1 MNLTHPEGEQP
12 RHACERR
19 RGRQTGYPAGPAAAM
34 LTTMDFDFDCWACG
48 ASCAVW
54 GKPRGFWTEWYELP
68 EEWECWNCGAINS
81 TPDDD

>member
-1 MNLTHPEGEQP
+1 
-12 RHACERR
+12 
-19 RGRQTGYPAGPAAAM
+19 M

-68 EEWECWNCGAINS
+68 EDWECWNCGAINA
-81 TPDDD
+81 TPEDD